1 MNIARENNWVVIS
14 HAEDHE
20 FSDIDMRLAE
30 NMMTWRD
37 ISLAKYTRAKL
48 HMAHVSTKE
57 AMEYIIE
64 AKSNGY
70 SNITLEVT
78 PHHIALNTEISN
90 YRVNPPI
97 REEEDRKFLIE
108 AIKKGYVDAIGT
120 DHAPHSKEDKEKGA
134 PGMVGLETAF
144 SISYTTLVK
153 ENDLS
158 LNNLSKLMSGRP
170 GEILGIKKGKLTP
183 GYDGD
188 VVLVD
193 LNKKTKVN
201 SEEFASKSKN
211 TPFEGME
218 YYGEVVTTIKDGKIS
233 YKR

>member
-1 MNIARENNWVVIS
+1 
-14 HAEDHE
+14 
-20 FSDIDMRLAE
+20 MRLAE

-37 ISLAKYTRAKL
+37 ISLAKYTGAKL

-57 AMEYIIE
+57 AMEYIVE

-97 REEEDRKFLIE
+97 REEEDRRFLID

-153 ENDLS
+153 ENNLS

-218 YYGEVVTTIKDGKIS
+218 YYGEVVTTIKGGKIL